1 MSIRIPVRSD
11 IDIRNAFD
19 DVVQEISDLKK
30 ELARVRGLA
39 APQLPT
45 TPTPTTNLD
54 LAYIDPADM
63 NSGNAGPGTVLTSD
77 GAGNPSWAPPLGGL
91 VTVGEAGEGGRS
103 MSQPVLGVNGSLAVL
118 NALSADSVRCR
129 QLRPKVTG
137 VKVRRVSD
145 TTFAQS
151 GAAYAI
157 PWTTTDFDTDD
168 FHEPVTNPSRITIP
182 AGLGG
187 VYLVGFNIEVTVSGN
202 ATFATGLISSNGA
215 GLANMIARDIRA
227 AGTSPALIVNGSYV
241 TILAGGEYIEALVYC
256 DGAGTATV
264 NWTDTYD
271 YSPQFYAIRL
281 GGA

>member
-63 NSGNAGPGTVLTSD
+63 NSGNAGPGSVLTSD

-103 MSQPVLGVNGSLAVL
+103 AAQQVLGVNGSLAVL
-118 NALSADSVRCR
+118 SGLSADSVRCR
-129 QLRPKVTG
+129 EFWTPAVGCTATRTTAFTPTG
-137 VKVRRVSD
+137 
-145 TTFAQS
+145 TPAAITFNS
-151 GAAYAI
+151 ETWDPYG
-157 PWTTTDFDTDD
+157 
-168 FHEPVTNPSRITIP
+168 FHSTATNTSRLTIP
-182 AGLGG
+182 AGYGGTYLFTFNALGDNSASAG
-187 VYLVGFNIEVTVSGN
+187 QRVIYVYKNGGLLTYSLTFDKPAVANYVGFSVS
-202 ATFATGLISSNGA
+202 I
-215 GLANMIARDIRA
+215 I
-227 AGTSPALIVNGSYV
+227 
-241 TILAGGEYIEALVYC
+241 IEALGVGDYIEIF
-256 DGAGTATV
+256 GASNAVTPGTWFADSS
-264 NWTDTYD
+264 NPMRF
-271 YSPQFYAIRL
+271 SCARL
-281 GGA
+281 GG